1 MRPLR
6 KFAPILAVAAT
17 LVAPGYAARADE
29 GEKLVQESCGKC
41 HNAKTRPLS
50 GYHLTREKWKDAIE
64 RMEGMGADVPSG
76 KKLDVVLDYLVRTHG
91 PEGAA
96 PDQKQ

>member
-1 MRPLR
+1 MASLR
-6 KFAPILAVAAT
+6 KLALLLALAALAV
-17 LVAPGYAARADE
+17 PGYASCADE

-41 HNAKTRPLS
+41 HDAKTRPLS

-76 KKLDVVLDYLVRTHG
+76 KKLEIVLDYLAHTHG
-91 PEGAA
+91 PEGATPA
-96 PDQKQ
+96 QKQ

>member
-1 MRPLR
+1 MLPLR
-6 KFAPILAVAAT
+6 KLAPLLAVAAA
-17 LVAPGYAARADE
+17 LVASGFAARADE

-41 HNAKTRPLS
+41 HDAKTRPLS

-76 KKLDVVLDYLVRTHG
+76 KKLDVVLDYLVRTH
-91 PEGAA
+91 A
-96 PDQKQ
+96 PDGVAPEQKQ